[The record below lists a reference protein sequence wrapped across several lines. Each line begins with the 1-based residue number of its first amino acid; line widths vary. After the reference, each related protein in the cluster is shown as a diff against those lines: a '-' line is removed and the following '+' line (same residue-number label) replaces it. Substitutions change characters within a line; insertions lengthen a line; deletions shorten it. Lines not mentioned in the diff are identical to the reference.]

1 TALTRNMS
9 DIYVQYEATVSVTHS
24 VWRIIV
30 KVPRGKIDRYRID
43 HGDQS
48 SDDTTIA
55 RKLSEEP
62 AKRTPYLAHLSTY
75 SLGVSYSDT
84 FPSNTTSALLR
95 TRRHDVLGR
104 LGCPRERKK
113 TRSIYLLQNHE
124 TQNIPPNQFARNC
137 ARFAVT

>member
-1 TALTRNMS
+1 MS

-30 KVPRGKIDRYRID
+30 KVPRGKIDQYRID

-62 AKRTPYLAHLSTY
+62 SKRTPYLAQLSTY

-84 FPSNTTSALLR
+84 FPLSVSESAGIFDSR
-95 TRRHDVLGR
+95 I
-104 LGCPRERKK
+104 GCKILASKDR
-113 TRSIYLLQNHE
+113 
-124 TQNIPPNQFARNC
+124 
-137 ARFAVT
+137 

>member
-1 TALTRNMS
+1 MS

-30 KVPRGKIDRYRID
+30 KVPRGKIDQYRID

-55 RKLSEEP
+55 RKISEGP
-62 AKRTPYLAHLSTY
+62 AKKTPYLAQLSSY

-84 FPSNTTSALLR
+84 SPSTLR
-95 TRRHDVLGR
+95 
-104 LGCPRERKK
+104 
-113 TRSIYLLQNHE
+113 
-124 TQNIPPNQFARNC
+124 PPFLEQDGMTFWDA
-137 ARFAVT
+137 

>member
-1 TALTRNMS
+1 MINLGPDGSNPPRVILYTALTRNMS

-30 KVPRGKIDRYRID
+30 KVPRGKIDQYRID
-43 HGDQS
+43 HGDQC

-62 AKRTPYLAHLSTY
+62 SKRIPYLAQLSTY

-84 FPSNTTSALLR
+84 FPPTLR
-95 TRRHDVLGR
+95 
-104 LGCPRERKK
+104 
-113 TRSIYLLQNHE
+113 
-124 TQNIPPNQFARNC
+124 PPFLEQDGMTFWDA
-137 ARFAVT
+137 